1 MGSTRTR
8 SLWSY
13 SCDPGRLLRVSE
25 GAIRKAGLAVPL
37 EERDRYG
44 GFRPTPEVIEAWE
57 RTRAV
62 ALTLEAPI
70 VVFQCPASFTPT
82 LEHIAHLRTFFER
95 VERAGLLF
103 AWEPRGNWPEE
114 TVAALC
120 RDLDLIHCVDPF
132 AGRHG
137 RGRAL
142 GQGQALPLPVWPI
155 SACTASAAT
164 VTGIPMLIWT
174 GCWSGAAPLRLPMF
188 SSTTSR
194 CGTMPCASGS
204 ALVVA
209 RCPKRKRC
217 QGRGRSAKA
226 PGQSL
231 RSPAVRSPRRGRG

>member
-132 AGRHG
+132 AR
-137 RGRAL
+137 RPAW
-142 GQGQALPLPVWPI
+142 A
-155 SACTASAAT
+155 
-164 VTGIPMLIWT
+164 
-174 GCWSGAAPLRLPMF
+174 GA
-188 SSTTSR
+188 
-194 CGTMPCASGS
+194 G
-204 ALVVA
+204 
-209 RCPKRKRC
+209 
-217 QGRGRSAKA
+217 
-226 PGQSL
+226 PGAGA
-231 RSPAVRSPRRGRG
+231 SPAPTGVAYFRLHGIGGYRYRYTDADLDRLLEWCCLFETAYVLFNNVSMWDDALHFRERTGGCTLS